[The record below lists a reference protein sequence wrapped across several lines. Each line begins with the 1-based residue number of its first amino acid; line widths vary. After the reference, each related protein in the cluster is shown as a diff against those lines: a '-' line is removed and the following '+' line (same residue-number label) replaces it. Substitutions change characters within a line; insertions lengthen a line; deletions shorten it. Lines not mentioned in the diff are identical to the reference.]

1 MDDEIE
7 RRLVHVSGILAP
19 LSYWVGVFTWEQL
32 GYALIAGSVV
42 VLALEVI
49 RLVVGL
55 DWKIY
60 DELTREYEQDNL
72 AGYALYVW
80 GVTFVALVF
89 DPDIAI
95 PAMLMLSIGD
105 PISGVL
111 GSGELRAAKQAYV
124 LLAMFGVTLF
134 IGVWFVPVLVAVL
147 GAIAA
152 TVADGVKPVIAGYV
166 IDDNLTIPIGAA
178 VTMYVAITYLPEP
191 IQHLT
196 FLPW

>member
-42 VLALEVI
+42 VLALEAI